1 MGKYIKPTEKEF
13 EILSVLWQEGAA
25 TVKLV
30 HEKLAS
36 KTGYTTTLKLMQIM
50 FEKGI
55 VKRDTTTKQH
65 IYKAN
70 YTKDQ
75 AKEYKVKQMLLELF
89 DADKE
94 DTHRILIGS
103 AYHKFLGLPIAI
115 FITQLKSY
123 QNFMRVLYSPYLKR
137 T

>member
-1 MGKYIKPTEKEF
+1 MEGFFLYYCNSNVGMGKYIKPTEKEF
-13 EILSVLWQEGAA
+13 EILTVLWQEGAA
-25 TVKLV
+25 SVKKV
-30 HEKLAS
+30 HEVLAS

-75 AKEYKVKQMLLELF
+75 AKEYKVKQILVELF
-89 DADKE
+89 NDDKAS
-94 DTHRILIGS
+94 LIS
-103 AYHKFLGLPIAI
+103 YLSEQN
-115 FITQLKSY
+115 ITTNS
-123 QNFMRVLYSPYLKR
+123 
-137 T
+137 

>member
-1 MGKYIKPTEKEF
+1 MEGFFLYYCNTIFAMGKYIKPTEKEF
-13 EILSVLWQEGAA
+13 EILAVLWQEGAA
-25 TVKLV
+25 SVKKV
-30 HEKLAS
+30 HEILAS

-75 AKEYKVKQMLLELF
+75 AKEFKVKQILLELF
-89 DADKE
+89 DDDKVA
-94 DTHRILIGS
+94 LI
-103 AYHKFLGLPIAI
+103 
-115 FITQLKSY
+115 T
-123 QNFMRVLYSPYLKR
+123 YLSEA
-137 T
+137 TTTTNS

>member
-1 MGKYIKPTEKEF
+1 MEGFFLYYCNTNFGMGKYIKPTEKEF
-13 EILSVLWQEGAA
+13 EILSVLWQEGSA
-25 TVKLV
+25 TVKKV

-75 AKEYKVKQMLLELF
+75 AKEFKVKQILLALF
-89 DADKE
+89 DDDKE
-94 DTHRILIGS
+94 ALI
-103 AYHKFLGLPIAI
+103 
-115 FITQLKSY
+115 T
-123 QNFMRVLYSPYLKR
+123 YLSEPS
-137 T
+137 TTNS

>member
-1 MGKYIKPTEKEF
+1 MEGFFLYYCNSNVGMGKYIKPTDKEF
-13 EILSVLWQEGAA
+13 EILTVLWQEGAA
-25 TVKLV
+25 SVKKV
-30 HEKLAS
+30 HEVLAS

-75 AKEYKVKQMLLELF
+75 AKEYKVKQILVELF
-89 DADKE
+89 NDDKAS
-94 DTHRILIGS
+94 LIYYLS
-103 AYHKFLGLPIAI
+103 EQP
-115 FITQLKSY
+115 TTT
-123 QNFMRVLYSPYLKR
+123 NF
-137 T
+137 

>member
-1 MGKYIKPTEKEF
+1 MEGFFLYYCNSNVAMGKYIKPTEKEF
-13 EILSVLWQEGAA
+13 EILSLLWQEGAA

-65 IYKAN
+65 MYKAN

-75 AKEYKVKQMLLELF
+75 AKEYKVKQILVELF

-94 DTHRILIGS
+94 ALI
-103 AYHKFLGLPIAI
+103 AYLSEPATIN
-115 FITQLKSY
+115 S
-123 QNFMRVLYSPYLKR
+123 
-137 T
+137 

>member
-1 MGKYIKPTEKEF
+1 MYYCTTNFGMGNYIKPTEKEF
-13 EILSVLWQEGAA
+13 EILSVLWQEGSAS
-25 TVKLV
+25 VKKV
-30 HEKLAS
+30 HEILAS

-89 DADKE
+89 DNDKAL
-94 DTHRILIGS
+94 LI
-103 AYHKFLGLPIAI
+103 AYLSETP
-115 FITQLKSY
+115 TTNS
-123 QNFMRVLYSPYLKR
+123 
-137 T
+137 

>member
-1 MGKYIKPTEKEF
+1 MYYCNSNVGMGKYIKPTEKEF
-13 EILSVLWQEGAA
+13 EILTVLWKEGAA
-25 TVKLV
+25 SVKKV
-30 HEKLAS
+30 HEILAS

-75 AKEYKVKQMLLELF
+75 AKEFKVKQILSNFFDDDKALL
-89 DADKE
+89 
-94 DTHRILIGS
+94 I
-103 AYHKFLGLPIAI
+103 AYLSEPV
-115 FITQLKSY
+115 TTNS
-123 QNFMRVLYSPYLKR
+123 
-137 T
+137 

>member
-1 MGKYIKPTEKEF
+1 MYYCNTNFGMGKYIKPTEKEF
-13 EILSVLWQEGAA
+13 EILTVLWQEGAA
-25 TVKLV
+25 SVKKV
-30 HEKLAS
+30 HEILAS

-55 VKRDTTTKQH
+55 VKRDATTKQH

-89 DADKE
+89 DNDKAL
-94 DTHRILIGS
+94 LI
-103 AYHKFLGLPIAI
+103 AYLSETP
-115 FITQLKSY
+115 TTNS
-123 QNFMRVLYSPYLKR
+123 
-137 T
+137 

>member
-1 MGKYIKPTEKEF
+1 LYYCNTKWAMGKYIKPTEKEF

-25 TVKLV
+25 SVKKV

-50 FEKGI
+50 FDKGI

-70 YTKDQ
+70 FTKDQ
-75 AKEYKVKQMLLELF
+75 AKEFKVKQLMLELF
-89 DADKE
+89 EDDKAL
-94 DTHRILIGS
+94 LI
-103 AYHKFLGLPIAI
+103 AYLSEQQALLP
-115 FITQLKSY
+115 
-123 QNFMRVLYSPYLKR
+123 
-137 T
+137 

>member
-1 MGKYIKPTEKEF
+1 LYYCNTNFGMGKYIKPTEKEF
-13 EILSVLWQEGAA
+13 EILSVLWQEGSAS
-25 TVKLV
+25 VKKV
-30 HEKLAS
+30 HEILAS

-75 AKEYKVKQMLLELF
+75 AKEFKVKQILSNFFDDDKALL
-89 DADKE
+89 
-94 DTHRILIGS
+94 I
-103 AYHKFLGLPIAI
+103 AYLSEAP
-115 FITQLKSY
+115 TTNS
-123 QNFMRVLYSPYLKR
+123 
-137 T
+137 

>member
-1 MGKYIKPTEKEF
+1 MEGFFLYYCNTNFGMGKYIKPTEKEF
-13 EILSVLWQEGAA
+13 EILSVLWQEGSAS
-25 TVKLV
+25 VKKV
-30 HEKLAS
+30 HEILAS

-75 AKEYKVKQMLLELF
+75 AKEYRVKQMLLELF

-94 DTHRILIGS
+94 ALI
-103 AYHKFLGLPIAI
+103 AYLSQAP
-115 FITQLKSY
+115 TTNS
-123 QNFMRVLYSPYLKR
+123 
-137 T
+137 

>member
-1 MGKYIKPTEKEF
+1 MYYCNTNFGMGKYIKPTEKEF
-13 EILSVLWQEGAA
+13 EILTVLWQEGAA
-25 TVKLV
+25 SVKKV
-30 HEKLAS
+30 HEILAS

-89 DADKE
+89 DNDKAL
-94 DTHRILIGS
+94 LI
-103 AYHKFLGLPIAI
+103 AYLTETP
-115 FITQLKSY
+115 TTNS
-123 QNFMRVLYSPYLKR
+123 
-137 T
+137 

>member
-1 MGKYIKPTEKEF
+1 LEGFFLYYCNSNVGMGKYIKPTDKEF
-13 EILSVLWQEGAA
+13 EILAVLWQEGAA
-25 TVKLV
+25 SVKKV
-30 HEKLAS
+30 HEVLAS

-75 AKEYKVKQMLLELF
+75 AKEYKVKQILLELF
-89 DADKE
+89 NDDKAL
-94 DTHRILIGS
+94 LIS
-103 AYHKFLGLPIAI
+103 YLSELP
-115 FITQLKSY
+115 TTT
-123 QNFMRVLYSPYLKR
+123 NF
-137 T
+137 